1 MAFIARTQESTTY
14 ELDYKTAKIKCRPLT
29 NDELNSIRKRHTTKK
44 NTKRGVEEDTN
55 WDAVF
60 IEKFQMMVLD
70 WDILDENK
78 QLWPCTNDNKAK
90 FINYNLTDA
99 IDMTKEIEELGSEV
113 VIISEKN

>member
-1 MAFIARTQESTTY
+1 MAFIARTKESTTY

-29 NDELNSIRKRHTTKK
+29 NDELNQLRKRHTTKK
-44 NTKRGVEEDTN
+44 NTKRGVEEETN

-60 IEKFQMMVLD
+60 IEKFQAMVLD
-70 WDILDENK
+70 WDFLDEN
-78 QLWPCTNDNKAK
+78 QQPWPCTAETKAT
-90 FINYNLTDA
+90 FVNFNLTDA